1 MTEAVQT
8 ASSPRASHADGGVEV
23 TPVRG
28 FADLRAFVDLPYRLH
43 AGTPW
48 VPPLKLE
55 RYMFLTK
62 KLNPYFTHGEA
73 EYFLARRGG
82 RVVGRITAQ
91 IDHAF
96 NEFHQSRWGNFG
108 FLEFE
113 DDQEILDR
121 LLEAADGWLRERGC
135 ERMVGPMDLQLNDES
150 GVLYE
155 GFEHAPLIRQ
165 PWHPPYYQRLC
176 EAAALTK
183 AKDLYSY
190 WLDVADR
197 SKVLPILPK
206 VAERAKNKFG
216 ITIRKMSRR
225 RLRSDMDEFAK
236 VYNAAWST
244 NWGFAPYSKH
254 DLDELARAYQ
264 LVFSRDWFMVAEL
277 HGETVAMA
285 ISIPDINQVL
295 KKMNGRLLPF
305 GWWHYLNRGRIMDG
319 VRVGFL
325 GVMPEHQH
333 TGAAALLYM
342 EHYDMAEKT
351 PQKWGEPGWILED
364 NSSMNRGLEA
374 MGATVIKRYRVYERL
389 LERPAGPAIE
399 PSDPATGS
407 A

>member
-1 MTEAVQT
+1 MAVEI
-8 ASSPRASHADGGVEV
+8 S
-23 TPVRG
+23 PVRG
-28 FADLRAFVDLPYRLH
+28 WRDLRAFVELPYRLH

-55 RYMFLTK
+55 RYLFLAR
-62 KLNPYFTHGEA
+62 KLNPYFTHGGA
-73 EYFLARRGG
+73 EYFLARREG

-96 NEFHQSRWGNFG
+96 NEFHHSRSGMFG

-113 DDQEILDR
+113 EDQDALDA
-121 LLEAADGWLRERGC
+121 LLSAAEAWLRERGC
-135 ERMVGPMDLQLNDES
+135 ERMLGPMDFQLNDES
-150 GVLYE
+150 GVLIE
-155 GFEHAPLIRQ
+155 GFERPPLIRQ
-165 PWHPPYYQRLC
+165 PWHPPYYQQRC
-176 EAAALTK
+176 EAAGLTK
-183 AKDLYSY
+183 AMDLFGY

-197 SKVLPILPK
+197 SKVLPILPQI
-206 VAERAKNKFG
+206 AERARTKYG

-225 RLRSDMDEFAK
+225 HLRRDMDEFAK

-244 NWGFAPYSKH
+244 NWGFVPYSKK
-254 DLDELARAYQ
+254 DLDELARTYQ
-264 LVFSRDWFMVAEL
+264 LVYSRDWFMVAEID
-277 HGETVAMA
+277 GETVAMA

-295 KKMNGRLLPF
+295 KKMKGRLLPF

-325 GVMPEHQH
+325 GVMPEQQH

-351 PQKWGEPGWILED
+351 PQKWGEPSFILES
-364 NSSMNRGLEA
+364 NTSMNRGLEA
-374 MGATVIKRYRVYERL
+374 MGATLIKRYRVYERV
-389 LERPAGPAIE
+389 LEDA
-399 PSDPATGS
+399 ATVS